1 MLRPSI
7 YWMLNLWCSKLQ
19 IWIWHLMSL
28 SCSLFWKWRW
38 SWMPSLPLFMVQIKK
53 IYFILHLVW
62 LAMEYLIALL
72 VTMERD
78 ANYQEVNVFAN
89 LLWSMMEQMNNAFRL
104 WVAIIA
110 GISLL
115 CWFSKVKL
123 ALTAL
128 QLLVLNAI
136 P

>member
-1 MLRPSI
+1 
-7 YWMLNLWCSKLQ
+7 
-19 IWIWHLMSL
+19 
-28 SCSLFWKWRW
+28 
-38 SWMPSLPLFMVQIKK
+38 
-53 IYFILHLVW
+53 
-62 LAMEYLIALL
+62 MEIANLIALL

-89 LLWSMMEQMNNAFRL
+89 LLWSMMEQMNNAFRHL
-104 WVAIIA
+104 VAIIA

-115 CWFSKVKL
+115 CLFSKVKL

-136 P
+136 H

>member
-1 MLRPSI
+1 
-7 YWMLNLWCSKLQ
+7 
-19 IWIWHLMSL
+19 
-28 SCSLFWKWRW
+28 
-38 SWMPSLPLFMVQIKK
+38 
-53 IYFILHLVW
+53 
-62 LAMEYLIALL
+62 MEYLIALL

-89 LLWSMMEQMNNAFRL
+89 LLWSMMEQMNNAFRRL
-104 WVAIIA
+104 VAIIA

-115 CWFSKVKL
+115 CLFSKVKL

-136 P
+136 H